1 MTSLPAAKKNNNFNP
16 NYSRLRITVQIPQR
30 CLKPVVHK
38 QRLVRNSP
46 LIHQCRNM
54 STPQSVSVF
63 RQNSGRHL
71 LRDVDG
77 LPHFPRRTRSGL
89 DSLSGVTFGW
99 NKRLDSL
106 SGITFGNQKRNFD
119 EIDRSGFNGFVKKN
133 FDEIDRSGFDSF
145 VKKNFDE
152 IDRVGFGSFV
162 KRNAPQLLARNYD
175 KDNH

>member
-1 MTSLPAAKKNNNFNP
+1 MKAFP
-16 NYSRLRITVQIPQR
+16 
-30 CLKPVVHK
+30 
-38 QRLVRNSP
+38 LV
-46 LIHQCRNM
+46 LIVM
-54 STPQSVSVF
+54 AVLSVSGKATSVQNDPDRESAYREYRGDTADEDNVARPLDSIGG
-63 RQNSGRHL
+63 RQL
-71 LRDVDG
+71 LRDLDG
-77 LPHFPRRTRSGL
+77 LPQFPRRTRSGL

-133 FDEIDRSGFDSF
+133 FDEIDRSGFDGF

-162 KRNAPQLLARNYD
+162 KRNAPQLLARSYD